1 MSDTEIDFAGES
13 SEKLTTLAYNFAAEA
28 EKYKKLADDAKRE
41 LRKRLTITVAGRPH
55 QFGRLR
61 VKVAE
66 YRRFDA
72 KTAETNLSAA
82 KFKKILVPVPS
93 AELAKALVKS
103 RVLTPDDYEAC
114 RKAYD
119 NAITITVV
127 EE

>member
-1 MSDTEIDFAGES
+1 MSDNEIDFAGES

-28 EKYKKLADDAKRE
+28 EKFKKLAEDAKRE
-41 LRKRLTITVAGRPH
+41 LRKRLTITAPNDPH
-55 QFGRLR
+55 RFGRLR

-66 YRRFDA
+66 FRRFDA
-72 KTAETNLSAA
+72 KTAEANLSAA
-82 KFKKILVPVPS
+82 KFRKILVPVPN

-103 RVLTPDDYEAC
+103 RVLTSDDYEAC